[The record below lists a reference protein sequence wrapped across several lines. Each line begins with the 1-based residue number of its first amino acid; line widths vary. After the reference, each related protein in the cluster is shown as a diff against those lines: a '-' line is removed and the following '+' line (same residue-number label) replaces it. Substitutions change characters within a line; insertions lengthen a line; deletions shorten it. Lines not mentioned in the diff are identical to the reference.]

1 MVYIGID
8 LGGTSVKVGLV
19 DENGKILAKESCPT
33 LVERGAEPVINDM
46 ANLSLKV
53 IEKAGYTLDDVKA
66 IGIGLPGI
74 QDPRTGRVPFCT
86 NLRWFDV
93 DVINVMKKTIDKP
106 IFIGNDATVAGL
118 AESVA
123 GVSAG
128 VSHSVFLTLG
138 TGVGGG
144 VVIDGKVWSGVN
156 GVGSEIG
163 HMITVL
169 DGEECTC
176 GNKGCWERYTSATAI
191 IREAR
196 KAVEDHPESSMMEK
210 CGGDPEKIN
219 AKIVID
225 GKVWSGVNGVGSEIG
240 HMITVLDGEEC
251 TCGNKGCWE
260 RYASATAIIREG
272 RKAAEK
278 NPECAI
284 YKEVNGDLNAVTAKT
299 VIDAA
304 KAGDEV
310 AVKVFDN
317 YVYHLCAGLVNIINF
332 MDPEVIVLGGG
343 VSHAGQFLLDAIR
356 AKLPSMIFY
365 KTMPYARIELAVLG
379 NDAGII
385 GAAMLGK

>member
-33 LVERGAEPVINDM
+33 LVERGAEPVVNDM
-46 ANLSLKV
+46 ALLSLKV
-53 IEKAGYTLDDVKA
+53 VEKAGYTLDDVKA

-74 QDPRTGRVPFCT
+74 QDPRTGIVPFCT
-86 NLRWFDV
+86 NLRWHEV
-93 DVINVMKKTIDKP
+93 DVIGIMHKTIDKP

-128 VSHSVFLTLG
+128 VKDSVFLTLG

-144 VVIDGKVWSGVN
+144 VVIGGKVYSGVH
-156 GVGSEIG
+156 GVGSELG
-163 HMITVL
+163 HMITV
-169 DGEECTC
+169 
-176 GNKGCWERYTSATAI
+176 
-191 IREAR
+191 
-196 KAVEDHPESSMMEK
+196 
-210 CGGDPEKIN
+210 
-219 AKIVID
+219 ID
-225 GKVWSGVNGVGSEIG
+225 G
-240 HMITVLDGEEC
+240 DEC

-260 RYASATAIIREG
+260 RYASATAIIRMG
-272 RKAAEK
+272 REAATA
-278 NPECAI
+278 NPESAI
-284 YKEVNGDLNAVTAKT
+284 YKDVNGNLNDVTAKV

-310 AVKVFDN
+310 ALKVFDR
-317 YVYHLCAGLVNIINF
+317 YVYHLCVGLVNIINF

-343 VSHAGQFLLDAIR
+343 VSHAGEFLLNAVR
-356 AKLPSMIFY
+356 AKLPYMIFY